1 MKQLL
6 FTLVLFSM
14 LLHSKVS
21 KSQDIFSIEGIFYP
35 EVEQR
40 SLIIG
45 YIENINEFSD
55 APRNIEIEVDD
66 ITIDYPHMFKT
77 EINENGD
84 FKFDIPLFHSINT
97 YLTYDDGRITP
108 YIFPNDTLTMKCE
121 IEKDGFKFRISNVEF
136 DNKHDKFQKEFF
148 KQYEWI
154 NYNQLGNFCG
164 KQPKKLTPKQFK
176 NQLLDFEQ
184 VLLNRI
190 KSRVENDSLNET
202 LADYLINSAK
212 YSIYSAIIR
221 KSRELKNQEERQLL
235 LSFLVDSVVFNKE
248 AMLTVDYN
256 TFLTSYNFTL
266 EPREGFGIETNGKTK
281 EQVQWEMMNGLIE
294 NDFKRRDGIWAEFL
308 GATLV
313 YNSISK
319 DGITQSEIN
328 LYTRLINEKFKENYI
343 RQLLL
348 SMCKQ
353 INQEVDK
360 NENLT
365 IPQNAI
371 LTKYESNSG
380 EEIFSKIIEN
390 NKGKVIYIDIW
401 ATWCSP
407 CIKLFNHSQKM
418 HEMFNNENIAFVYLC
433 CRSSE
438 ENWKNVIKRH
448 QVIGTHILLNQKQN
462 DELQTMFSIDALP
475 QFILIDSD
483 GKIVNNHAPK
493 PDTEEIIDEINKL
506 L

>member
-1 MKQLL
+1 M
-6 FTLVLFSM
+6 
-14 LLHSKVS
+14 
-21 KSQDIFSIEGIFYP
+21 FYP

-40 SLIIG
+40 SVIIG
-45 YIENINEFSD
+45 HITNINEFSD
-55 APRNIEIEVDD
+55 APRNIELQVDD
-66 ITIDYPHMFKT
+66 ITIDYPQMFKT

-97 YLTYDDGRITP
+97 YLSYDDGRITP

-121 IEKDGFKFRISNVEF
+121 IEKDGFKFRIKNVGF
-136 DNKHDKFQKEFF
+136 DSKHDKFQKEFF
-148 KQYEWI
+148 KQHEWI
-154 NYNQLGNFCG
+154 HYNQLGNFRDTLSIE
-164 KQPKKLTPKQFK
+164 LTPEQYK

-184 VLLNRI
+184 VILNRI
-190 KSRVENDSLNET
+190 KYKIEKDSLNES
-202 LADYLINSAK
+202 LSNYLINSAK
-212 YSIYSAIIR
+212 YSLYGDILR
-221 KSRELKNQEERQLL
+221 KSKELEKLEERKQL
-235 LSFLVDSVVFNKE
+235 LSFLADSVVFNNE
-248 AMLTVDYN
+248 AMLTASYN
-256 TFLTSYNFTL
+256 TFLNSYNFTL

-294 NDFKRRDGIWAEFL
+294 NDFKRRDRIWAEFL
-308 GATLV
+308 GATFV

-319 DGITQSEIN
+319 DRITQSEIN
-328 LYTRLINEKFKENYI
+328 LYTRLIQERFTEIYI

-353 INQEVDK
+353 INQKVDET
-360 NENLT
+360 ENLS
-365 IPQNAI
+365 IPKDAI
-371 LTKYESNSG
+371 LSKYESNSG

-390 NKGKVIYIDIW
+390 NKGKVIYVDIW

-407 CIKLFNHSQKM
+407 CIKLFNHSQRM
-418 HEMFNNENIAFVYLC
+418 HEMFNNENITFVYLC

-475 QFILIDSD
+475 QFVLIDSD

-493 PDTEEIIDEINKL
+493 PDSEEILNDIKKL
-506 L
+506 LKRK